1 MANSFSANT
10 RAFTVTASLILTLGL
25 SGCGGEDSGSSSGS
39 SGSSGSGGGTSSSSA
54 CNYDDMI
61 SSGERTKANSCGIQV
76 SGSYGV
82 ADSHLQQVIAA
93 CKIGEKAKADAH
105 YNDVYKKAVKYAKDV
120 FALECS
126 STNITSELP
135 QTNTDTNTNYN
146 MCGRVDVN
154 VLKALCYGP
163 VRTGVAGCGN
173 SEGYTYMSQ
182 HKSSSA
188 CIAARDSW
196 LKNYK

>member
-93 CKIGEKAKADAH
+93 CKLGEKAKADAH
-105 YNDVYKKAVKYAKDV
+105 YNDVYKKAVQYAKDV
-120 FALECS
+120 SKTLSCGSGSNTALPNT
-126 STNITSELP
+126 STKT
-135 QTNTDTNTNYN
+135 YFN
-146 MCGRVDVN
+146 MCGKVSATQRFGS
-154 VLKALCYGP
+154 CYGP
-163 VRTGVAGCGN
+163 VLQGEGGCGN
-173 SEGYTYMSQ
+173 VDGYTYMSQ
-182 HKSSSA
+182 HSSSSA
-188 CIAARDSW
+188 CVTARDSW
-196 LKNYK
+196 LKSK